1 MRYMVVGVRNG
12 EFVTIYEYF
21 DNLSDAIECMNRLN
35 KRHMDIES
43 GTFYAVVEEV
53 R

>member
-1 MRYMVVGVRNG
+1 MVVGIRNG
-12 EFVTIYEYF
+12 EFFTIYEYF

-35 KRHMDIES
+35 KRHMDIEL